1 MVSFEALIDSFATKR
16 LLVVGDVMLDRFV
29 YGEVSRI
36 SPEAP
41 APVIRAGRPEEIVG
55 GAGNVA
61 RNIASLG
68 AVCELVGVVGRDEA
82 AHSILYN
89 LKKQPGII
97 PTLVESERRMTTV
110 KTRFVANLHNTHL
123 LRADWED
130 ATPVDREIEDSII
143 ARVEALMRSVD
154 GVILSDY
161 AKGVLTPRVIAQI
174 IASARADGKPVVVDP
189 KGSDYGRYASA
200 TSLTPNLAELGVAL
214 GRKVANDEREIE
226 TAARE
231 LMSRTECDF
240 LLVTRSEHGV
250 MIIERDTPATTFPAT
265 AARVVDVSGAGDTL
279 VASFALALV
288 CAAGAHNAAR
298 LANSA
303 AGLVVAKKGTSRV
316 SANELREVFL
326 SRPHYDIRSKVLDD
340 DARLEAQ
347 LVQWRE
353 DGFVVGFTNGCF
365 DLLHPGHISLLAAAR
380 ERCDRLIVGLNT
392 DASVKRLKG
401 PSRPIQNEAAR
412 ATVMASLAFV
422 DGVVLFGEDTPL
434 EIITRTRPDVLI
446 KGADYRLDQVVGR
459 DFVESYGG
467 KVALIE
473 LVPNSSTTRL
483 VASIA
488 SGEPGFAKRA

>member
-16 LLVVGDVMLDRFV
+16 LLVVGDIMLDRFV
-29 YGEVSRI
+29 YGDVSRI

-68 AVCELVGVVGRDEA
+68 AACELLAVVGRDEA
-82 AHSILYN
+82 AYSIIRQ
-89 LKKQPGII
+89 LKSQGRVRPNF
-97 PTLVESERRMTTV
+97 VESEKRMTTV
-110 KTRFVANLHNTHL
+110 KTRFVANQHNTHL

-130 ATPVDREIEDSII
+130 TTPIDREIEDSLIG
-143 ARVEALMRSVD
+143 RFEELLQLVD

-161 AKGVLTPRVIAQI
+161 AKGVLTSRVIAEI
-174 IASARADGKPVVVDP
+174 IAKAGAAGKPVVVDP
-189 KGSDYGRYASA
+189 KGSDYGRYRGA
-200 TSLTPNLAELGVAL
+200 TTLTPNLAELGVAL
-214 GRKVANDEREIE
+214 GRRVRNDEREIE
-226 TAARE
+226 TAAQE
-231 LMSRTECDF
+231 LISKTECEF

-250 MIIERDTPATTFPAT
+250 MIVQPNTAAATFPAT
-265 AARVVDVSGAGDTL
+265 AARVVDISGAGDTL

-288 CAAGAHNAAR
+288 CEAGARGAAR
-298 LANSA
+298 LANAA

-316 SANELREVFL
+316 SANELRAAFL

-340 DARLEAQ
+340 EARLEAQ
-347 LVQWRE
+347 IALWRE
-353 DGFVVGFTNGCF
+353 GGFVIGFTNGCF

-422 DGVVLFGEDTPL
+422 DAVVFFGEDTPL
-434 EIITRTRPDVLI
+434 KIITRTRPDVLF

-473 LVPNSSTTRL
+473 LVPDASTTRL
-483 VASIA
+483 VAGIA
-488 SGEPGFAKRA
+488 SGEPKRAINL